1 MSSHLPTAFLRVNVA
16 RRRVGGSHSLRSQSV
31 ARVGAHGF
39 FARDARGPCAPCV
52 RLTGRPPISFA
63 WPCGGAYGH
72 EGFAADSSHFRTR
85 RFPIGGAAPGPT
97 GLRARLGERI
107 AAAVPGPRLVVFEVR
122 AHSPNVERSRRF
134 NGILRDFLRGRL
146 VDDGAG
152 AAHAAIG

>member
-1 MSSHLPTAFLRVNVA
+1 MSSPLPTAFVRVNVA

-72 EGFAADSSHFRTR
+72 EGFAAESSHFRTR
-85 RFPIGGAAPGPT
+85 RFPIG
-97 GLRARLGERI
+97 R
-107 AAAVPGPRLVVFEVR
+107 AVPGPRLVVFEVR
-122 AHSPNVERSRRF
+122 AHHPNVERSRRL
-134 NGILRDFLRGRL
+134 NGILRDFLPGRL

-152 AAHAAIG
+152 AVHAAIG